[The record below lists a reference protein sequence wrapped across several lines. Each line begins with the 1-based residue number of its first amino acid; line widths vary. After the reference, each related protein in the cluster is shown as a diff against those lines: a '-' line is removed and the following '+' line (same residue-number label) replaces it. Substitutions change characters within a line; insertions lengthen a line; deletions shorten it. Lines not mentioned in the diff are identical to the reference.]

1 MDDEALL
8 RYSRQIM
15 LPELGFEGQ
24 QRLCDGH
31 ALIIG
36 LGGLGSPVAL
46 YLAAAGVGQ
55 LTLVDDDRVD
65 LSNLQRQII
74 HSSGSIG
81 QTKVESAAARLH
93 HINPSCRVETVARR
107 LPEKELAAQV
117 ERAEVVIDCSDNFAT
132 RFLLN
137 RLCHATRTPLVS
149 GAAIRWEGQLAVFR
163 YGDDEACYHCLYPES
178 GQEDTACGE
187 TGVVAPL
194 VGVIGSLQAQ
204 EALKLLSGAGTPLCN
219 QLLVIDTL
227 NAEWRTLKLRRDPHC
242 PVCGTA

>member
-1 MDDEALL
+1 MDDQDLL

-24 QRLCDGH
+24 QRVCDGR

-46 YLAAAGVGQ
+46 YLAAAGVGR
-55 LTLVDDDRVD
+55 LSLVDDDRVD
-65 LSNLQRQII
+65 LSNLQRQVI
-74 HSSGSIG
+74 HDSESIG
-81 QTKVESAAARLH
+81 QAKVESAARRLH
-93 HINPSCRVETVARR
+93 HLNPRCQVETLPRR
-107 LPEKELAAQV
+107 LPDKEMAAQI
-117 ERAEVVIDCSDNFAT
+117 RQADVVIDCSDNFAT

-137 RLCHATRTPLVS
+137 RLCHAAGTPLVS

-163 YGDDEACYHCLYPES
+163 YRDDEACYHCLYPEN
-178 GQEDTACGE
+178 GEEETGCGE
-187 TGVVAPL
+187 TGVAAPL

-204 EALKLLSGAGTPLCN
+204 EALKLLSGVGTPLVN
-219 QLLVIDTL
+219 RLLLIDTL

-242 PVCGTA
+242 PVCGGA